1 MPKTTPKAKRASVT
15 DGMATVTEKL
25 ASGVERKLIKFVE
38 RDGFWVVEPGDR
50 GHSNYIYN
58 IRERLKADNFTFD
71 GKLKKW
77 KKATA
82 TPLEPTS
89 QKHELDTSGFLP
101 DEELLKIDI
110 DAIAAHYHAKSDA
123 VATGE

>member
-1 MPKTTPKAKRASVT
+1 
-15 DGMATVTEKL
+15 MATVTEKL

-50 GHSNYIYN
+50 GHPKYIYN

-71 GKLKKW
+71 GKVKKW
-77 KKATA
+77 KKAITIPPQP
-82 TPLEPTS
+82 TP
-89 QKHELDTSGFLP
+89 QKNELDTSGFLS
-101 DEELLKIDI
+101 DEELMKIDI
-110 DAIAAHYHAKSDA
+110 DAIAAAHYHAKSDA